1 MSLQHIARLPTPEFG
16 AYSQMQLPKFNRG
29 LSIANAFVSAGQSFI
44 GGLSD
49 DQIGKADK
57 AIGNFFGF
65 GKG

>member
-1 MSLQHIARLPTPEFG
+1 
-16 AYSQMQLPKFNRG
+16 MQLPKFNRG